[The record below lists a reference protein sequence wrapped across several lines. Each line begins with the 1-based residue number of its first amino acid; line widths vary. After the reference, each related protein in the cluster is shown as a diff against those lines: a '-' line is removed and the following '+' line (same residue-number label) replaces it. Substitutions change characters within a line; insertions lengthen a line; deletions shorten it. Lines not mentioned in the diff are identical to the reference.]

1 MSVYVVTGKLG
12 SGKSLAAVGR
22 IRTYLQQGRRV
33 ATNLDL
39 NLDRMMPLMSR
50 MTATR
55 LPDKPR
61 LEDLRAIGTGDGQ
74 PIDDYDESRFG
85 LLVLDELGSWFNT
98 RAWSDKSRAALIEWF
113 LHARKYHWD
122 ILLLVQDVEM
132 IDKQLRDS
140 LCEHLVICKR
150 LDRFAVPFIAPVYK
164 LLTGRRLKM
173 PQLHVARVVYGDNPA
188 APKVDSWWYRAA
200 DLFGAYRT
208 GQVFTADQ
216 LFLDDGAA
224 VDMRATYTILSA
236 WHLRGRYHQPK
247 SIAAMIKLAI
257 VYALYWTICLIAK
270 VNGRSPLAFAKSAG
284 LVSKD
289 QSPLLPRRVS
299 SLVRDTTTV
308 IDRGEDI
315 SWRS

>member
-22 IRTYLQQGRRV
+22 IRTYLEQGRKV

-39 NLDRMMPLMSR
+39 NLDRMMSKKSR
-50 MTATR
+50 MTAIR

-61 LEDLRAIGTGDGQ
+61 LEDFQAIGTGDGK
-74 PIDDYDESRFG
+74 PVDDYDETRFG

-98 RAWSDKSRAALIEWF
+98 RAWSDKTRSGLIEWF

-122 ILLLVQDVEM
+122 VILLVQDVDM

-150 LDRFAVPFIAPVYK
+150 LDRFAVPIIAPVYK

-173 PQLHVARVVYGDNPA
+173 PQIHVARVVYGDNPA

-208 GQVFTADQ
+208 GQVFTMDQ
-216 LFLDDGAA
+216 HFLPTGET
-224 VDMRATYTILSA
+224 VDMRASYTILSA
-236 WHLRGRYHQPK
+236 WHLLGRYHQSK
-247 SIAAMIKLAI
+247 SLFVMINHAALF
-257 VYALYWTICLIAK
+257 LLRLSICLLAK
-270 VNGRSPLAFAKSAG
+270 ASGRSPLAFADAHG
-284 LVSKD
+284 LIAK
-289 QSPLLPRRVS
+289 RS
-299 SLVRDTTTV
+299 SLSSYRKSQLLRDTTPV
-308 IDRGEDI
+308 IDSEAVE
-315 SWRS
+315 WRS